1 MRSRAPVPRAFR
13 IATAIFLLALAGLD
27 QTRYALVVHQDDL
40 GKMQTAAVLN
50 PFDTSLEMRIAKK
63 HADAGD
69 AEAAKSAYQR
79 AIATNQSDPAP
90 RNAFLKYLITNQ
102 RFAEADEVATAA
114 LVKWPND
121 PDLLVNHGILA
132 AYLNRPAEAAA
143 NWENALVLDPT
154 QSYAHLYLA
163 QQLEG
168 EQKFDVAIPHYTAF
182 LEKVTKGA
190 ATPDPNVVL
199 PVLLKLAECNLR
211 INRPEQA
218 VKLYELGRTI
228 ASQTNQPRIES
239 VASVNQAI
247 LESKS
252 GRAGAALF
260 LYQNALRLDR
270 SVKDAA
276 AEAAD
281 WQAYGVFLNDQGY
294 PQKLAYAC
302 LVRAEILLRDAKTVP
317 PKPVQLRIEL
327 EAALGKDT
335 VAIRKNPAP
344 LLEEAL
350 QLRPR

>member
-1 MRSRAPVPRAFR
+1 
-13 IATAIFLLALAGLD
+13 
-27 QTRYALVVHQDDL
+27 
-40 GKMQTAAVLN
+40 
-50 PFDTSLEMRIAKK
+50 
-63 HADAGD
+63 
-69 AEAAKSAYQR
+69 
-79 AIATNQSDPAP
+79 
-90 RNAFLKYLITNQ
+90 
-102 RFAEADEVATAA
+102 
-114 LVKWPND
+114 
-121 PDLLVNHGILA
+121 
-132 AYLNRPAEAAA
+132 
-143 NWENALVLDPT
+143 
-154 QSYAHLYLA
+154 
-163 QQLEG
+163 
-168 EQKFDVAIPHYTAF
+168 
-182 LEKVTKGA
+182 VTKGA

-252 GRAGAALF
+252 GRAGDALH

-270 SVKDAA
+270 STNDAA
-276 AEAAD
+276 AETAD
-281 WQAYGVFLNDQGY
+281 WLAYGVFLNDQGY

-302 LVRAEILLRDAKTVP
+302 LVRAEILLRDAKTAP
-317 PKPVQLRIEL
+317 PKPVQLRKEL